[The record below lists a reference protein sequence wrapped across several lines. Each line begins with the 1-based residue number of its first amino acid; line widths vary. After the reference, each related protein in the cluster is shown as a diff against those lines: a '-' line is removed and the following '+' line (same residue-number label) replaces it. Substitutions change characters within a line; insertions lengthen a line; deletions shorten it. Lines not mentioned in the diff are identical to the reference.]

1 MIVPMKKISLLCLE
15 SDRHTAM
22 EQLRDL
28 GIMHV
33 DLAARTETPDVLTL
47 TSALQ
52 EGTAFYNILSGYRD
66 PECPVSAPEQLP
78 GKEICRLCREKL
90 ERKEVFEKEILSLKN
105 RMEQLLPWGDFK
117 QETLALLE
125 KEQIHILFCSASR
138 NVYNT
143 LTPEEGTLKVLVSSV
158 KEERY
163 FLLISTE
170 RLDETLYPAVKLP
183 PEALSDV
190 QQTLIAAQ
198 EELSGIEN
206 SLKVLASSL
215 DSLKEYLLDLE
226 AEREFVSNR
235 DGMESDGTIACI
247 HGYVPAGS
255 LETLRA
261 SAKENAWALTADDPD
276 VHDERVP
283 TCLKHPRW
291 LKVIEPLFDFIGI
304 TPGYRE
310 SDVALFF
317 LIAFPVFFGM
327 LIGDTG
333 YGLLFFITA
342 LLCKYITREKEQMRL
357 PLNLLL
363 ILSSCSMIWGL
374 LTGAFFS
381 IPRNSLPCFLQGLDF
396 LAAPGES
403 PAACALAKKLHIAD
417 PGELTNKFVQWF
429 CFLLAGLHLSS
440 ARLYKCFSDLR
451 NWRSWGHLGWVCV
464 IWANFLI
471 SVDLIVFPGT
481 FPKALGITLYI
492 VGFLMIAGTTTA
504 EGALNLPSALVG
516 SFVDVLS
523 YIRLFAVGLSGVY
536 VGSCFN
542 DMGLMLMNALPKYL
556 TILGVIG
563 LILVAMTGH
572 ILNILLGIMG
582 VMVHAI
588 RLNTLEFSNHIEMQ
602 WTGIAYRPFARKKK

>member
-52 EGTAFYNILSGYRD
+52 EGAALCNILAGYRD
-66 PECPVSAPEQLP
+66 PKHNIPEAEQLP
-78 GKEICRLCREKL
+78 GKEVLALCREKT
-90 ERKEVFEKEILSLKN
+90 ERKEVLEKEIISLKN
-105 RMEQLLPWGDFK
+105 RVEQLLPWGDFQ
-117 QETLALLE
+117 QETLAELE
-125 KEQIHILFCSASR
+125 KAQIHVLFCSASR
-138 NVYNT
+138 KVYNK
-143 LTPEEGTLKVLVSSV
+143 LDPGEECLKVLISSV

-163 FLLISTE
+163 FLIVSMKE
-170 RLDETLYPAVKLP
+170 LDETLYPVVKLP
-183 PEALSDV
+183 SESLSSLE
-190 QQTLIAAQ
+190 QTLLVSR
-198 EELSGIEN
+198 EELAGVEN
-206 SLKVLASSL
+206 SLRTLAGSL
-215 DSLKEYLLDLE
+215 NSLKEYLLDLE
-226 AEREFVSNR
+226 AEHEFISNR
-235 DGMESDGTIACI
+235 DSMESDGTIACI
-247 HGYVPAGS
+247 HGYVPAES
-255 LETLRA
+255 LETLRNA
-261 SAKENAWALTADDPD
+261 AKENGWALTAEDPD
-276 VHDERVP
+276 LRDERVP
-283 TCLKHPRW
+283 TSLKHPKW
-291 LKVIEPLFDFIGI
+291 LKVIEPLFDFIGV

-310 SDVALFF
+310 SDVAVFF
-317 LIAFPVFFGM
+317 LFAFPLFFGM

-342 LLCKYITREKEQMRL
+342 LLCKYLTRGKKELLL

-363 ILSSCSMIWGL
+363 ILSSCSIIWGL

-381 IPRNSLPCFLQGLDF
+381 IPRSSLPCFLQGLDF
-396 LAAPGES
+396 LASPAES

-440 ARLYKCFSDLR
+440 ARLYKCFSDLK

-481 FPKALGITLYI
+481 FPKGVGITLYI
-492 VGFLMIAGTTTA
+492 VGFLLIVGTTTA
-504 EGALNLPSALVG
+504 EAALNLPSALVG

-542 DMGLMLMNALPKYL
+542 DMGLMLMNAMPKYL

-572 ILNILLGIMG
+572 ILNILLGVMG

-602 WTGIAYRPFARKKK
+602 WTGIAYRPFAKKKK